1 MKTAK
6 IRKAIFPVAGL
17 GTRFLPAVKAQP
29 KEMLPVVDKPVVQI
43 LVEEAVASG
52 IEEIIFVTGK
62 GKRAIEDHFDYA
74 PELEAALSAKGKKDD
89 LNAVRAISDMARF
102 AYVRQKVPRG
112 DGDAILQ
119 AAHLIG
125 DEPFAVMFGDD
136 LVVSKTPCLKQ
147 MIGVYEKY
155 GRSVIAAWPVPKKEV
170 SKYGIMAGK
179 KVDQRTTKISEF
191 IEKPAPEKAPSN
203 LAVVG
208 KYIVTPDVLDELRR
222 VKTKGEVRLANAF
235 ENHVKKGGAAYA
247 YQFEGVR
254 YDCGSKNG
262 FLEATVAFGLSHPE
276 TGASFRSY
284 LKRLKL

>member
-1 MKTAK
+1 MKIT
-6 IRKAIFPVAGL
+6 KAIFPVAGL

-29 KEMLPVVDKPVVQI
+29 KEMLPVVDKPVVQL

-74 PELEAALSAKGKKDD
+74 PELEAALLAKGKHDEVKK
-89 LNAVRAISDMARF
+89 VRAISDMAKF

-112 DGDAILQ
+112 DGDAILA

-136 LVVSKTPCLKQ
+136 LVVSKIPCLKQ

-155 GRSVIAAWPVPKKEV
+155 GGSVIAAWPVPRSEV
-170 SKYGIMAGK
+170 HHYGIMAGK
-179 KVDQRTTKISEF
+179 KVDARTTKIEKF
-191 IEKPAPEKAPSN
+191 VEKPAPEKAPSN
-203 LAVVG
+203 LSVVG

-222 VKTKGEVRLANAF
+222 VKTKGEIRLANAF
-235 ENHVKKGGAAYA
+235 ENYVAKGGAAYA
-247 YQFEGVR
+247 YQFEGMR
-254 YDCGSKNG
+254 YDCGTKLG
-262 FLEATVAFGLSHPE
+262 LLEATVAFGLTHPE
-276 TGASFRSY
+276 VAKGFKAY
-284 LKRLKL
+284 LKKLKI